1 MLMVLYF
8 KAERPTRGK
17 RHLPLATL
25 PLTYIYVKNLTK
37 SHIRPVLTAERNG
50 YHLPP
55 ENRNSFK
62 DCLTYNT
69 K

>member
-1 MLMVLYF
+1 MVLYF

-37 SHIRPVLTAERNG
+37 SHIRPVLTGEMDT
-50 YHLPP
+50 HLPP
-55 ENRNSFK
+55 RENRNSFK
-62 DCLTYNT
+62 DCLTYNKT